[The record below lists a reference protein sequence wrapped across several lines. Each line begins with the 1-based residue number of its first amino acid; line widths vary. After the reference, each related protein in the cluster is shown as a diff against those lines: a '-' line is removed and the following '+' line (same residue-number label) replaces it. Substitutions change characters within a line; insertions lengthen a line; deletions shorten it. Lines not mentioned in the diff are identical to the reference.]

1 MTMRTMLILTALA
14 AVSACGPNEDPT
26 RNDAPVETPAG
37 GNAAAT
43 ATAALAST
51 NKWVSTVAE
60 TPEGGFRMG
69 NPQAAVRLVEYGAR
83 TCPSCAEFSKQASRP
98 LREKYVATGR
108 VSYEFRDFAVHGI
121 PDVAASLAGRCGG
134 AATFFPILERTYE
147 RQTRS
152 LEDLQRAAKANE
164 KELAGYDQ
172 RSAMAFLA
180 RSGGWTAIATEAGVP
195 AAKVEACVGDMK
207 TAQALVDMTN
217 GAKGVEGTPT
227 FLVNGRKVDGSGW
240 ADVSAALDAALR

>member
-1 MTMRTMLILTALA
+1 MTMRTMLILAVVA

-26 RNDAPVETPAG
+26 RNDAPVETPTAT
-37 GNAAAT
+37 NAT
-43 ATAALAST
+43 ATTAGGTAST
-51 NKWVSTVAE
+51 NRWVATVAQ

-83 TCPSCAEFSKQASRP
+83 TCPSCAEFSRQASLP
-98 LREKYVATGR
+98 LRERYVSTGR

-152 LEDLQRAAKANE
+152 LEDLQKAAKASE

-172 RSAMAFLA
+172 RAAMAFLA
-180 RSGGWTAIATEAGVP
+180 KSGGWTAIATEAGVP
-195 AAKVEACVGDMK
+195 AAKVDACVGDMK
-207 TAQALVDMTN
+207 EAQALVDMTN
-217 GAKGVEGTPT
+217 GAKEVEGTPT
-227 FLVNGRKVDGSGW
+227 FLINGRKVDGSDW
-240 ADVSAALDAALR
+240 TSVSAALDAALR